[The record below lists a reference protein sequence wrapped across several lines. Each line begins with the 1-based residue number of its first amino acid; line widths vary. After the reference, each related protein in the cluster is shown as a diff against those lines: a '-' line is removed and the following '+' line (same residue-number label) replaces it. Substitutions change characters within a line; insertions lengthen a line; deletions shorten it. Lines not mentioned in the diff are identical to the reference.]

1 MKQKGIIDLEQTMQ
15 VKSCKLTNFRNYET
29 LETEFFSGV
38 NLIAGGNGQ
47 GKTNLVEAVMLLA
60 LSKSPRTSHDEDLVR
75 ESQSLAR
82 VELVIERDFG
92 KMKLECVLGKET
104 GKKFFINSNEIKKVS
119 DIFGNLVAVY
129 FSPNDL
135 VIVSGSPAE
144 RRDFMDTD
152 ISELSGSYYNLVQR
166 YQKVLFQ
173 RNKLL
178 KTVHDKNLIIDQI
191 EVWNEQLA
199 SLAGLII
206 KTRKSFIKKL
216 APFAD
221 ETIKFLSKDSDTLQ
235 IKYDGARGET
245 SAEIKE
251 EILKSL
257 RFNLDKDME
266 LGYTSIGPHRD
277 DVVFELN
284 GRDSKVFASQG
295 QQRSIVLALKIA
307 ELLVFERELGEKP
320 VLVLDD
326 VFSELDSARQ
336 RKLYEKLAGFQVL
349 MTGTYFKFK
358 PSEDY
363 LMMMVKNAKVK
374 TKFVEKK
381 EK

>member
-1 MKQKGIIDLEQTMQ
+1 MQ

-82 VELVIERDFG
+82 VELVVERDFG

-178 KTVHDKNLIIDQI
+178 KTVHDKSLIEDQI

-206 KTRKSFIKKL
+206 KTRKSFINKL

-221 ETIKFLSKDSDTLQ
+221 ETIKFLSKDSDSLQ
-235 IKYDGARGET
+235 IKYDGAKGE
-245 SAEIKE
+245 SSSEIKE

-307 ELLVFERELGEKP
+307 ELLVFEKELGEKP

-349 MTGTYFKFK
+349 MTGTYFKYK
-358 PSEDY
+358 PNEDY
-363 LMMMVKNAKVK
+363 LMMTVKNAKVK